1 MQPAGTREHNLR
13 APHPLPVSVFD
24 HSVRFNGSSFQAS
37 LLRRSLVRSA
47 RRAGVRAG
55 AYQRMFWLA
64 CSFARFTV
72 RRGSITVC
80 LGYTHTHIH
89 SITHTQSWDLYDPVA
104 GLAMAESLLALAVS
118 VKSVRFCSFC
128 TFDPLTRYFMASLI
142 YVLS

>member
-72 RRGSITVC
+72 RRGSINVC
-80 LGYTHTHIH
+80 CRTDTHTY
-89 SITHTQSWDLYDPVA
+89 TQLHTQSWDLYDPVA
-104 GLAMAESLLALAVS
+104 WLAMAESLPALAVS